1 MNKEPETSL
10 NITQSRWAI
19 YGITFLM
26 GGCGIAYEYTF
37 SKIASDLLGN
47 SVRQWAII
55 IGIMMFCMGV
65 GSDIQKHIHDK
76 KLFDRFIQFE
86 VLLGILGGFGPI
98 FLIITFGTSR
108 DHFALIQ
115 YALTI
120 GVGILIGLEIPVLAR
135 INERFTP
142 QLRLNIGG
150 ILRMDYIGAFVG
162 ALAWVFILPRFFT
175 IIQTGFILGLIN
187 NVIAGI
193 ALLYFVKLAKRKILL
208 SVFVLISIS
217 ALTIGVIKAP
227 AWTAVA
233 EQKLFMNPIVYSN
246 STPYQHIVI
255 TQHPSG
261 DIRCYING
269 HLQFSSNDEYIYH
282 ELLVHPAMHISDIKK
297 RVLILGG
304 GDGLAV
310 REVLKYS
317 DVESITLVDID
328 PEMISIAMENPYIAS
343 LNRGSLKNA
352 KIKIISNKEITPGG
366 KEKLFYRNRAR
377 PLRRDFEPAKEVTVY
392 TLDAAKF
399 VAQAPGLYDV
409 IIMDFPDPNSLEL
422 SKLYSKSFYHNV
434 FRKLTRTGIIV
445 QQSSSPYF
453 TQKAF
458 QCIGKTMKSAGF
470 SALPFHENVP
480 SFGEWG
486 WWIGCKNEFMSE
498 EQLKEKI
505 MATDSLISETD
516 YLTVPLLKASFNFG
530 KNIKDYKEIKINSIT
545 NNVIFTYYIKEIKK
559 NYH

>member
-1 MNKEPETSL
+1 MRK
-10 NITQSRWAI
+10 SRWSI
-19 YGITFLM
+19 YIITFLM

-47 SVRQWAII
+47 SVQQWAII
-55 IGIMMFCMGV
+55 IGIMMFCMGI
-65 GSDIQKHIHDK
+65 GSDIQKHIQDK
-76 KLFDRFIQFE
+76 NLFDRFIQFE
-86 VLLGILGGFGPI
+86 MLLGILGGFGPL

-115 YALTI
+115 YSLTI

-175 IIQTGFILGLIN
+175 IVQTGFILGLVN
-187 NVIAGI
+187 NIIAGI
-193 ALLYFVKLAKRKILL
+193 GLFYFVKLAKQKILL
-208 SVFVLISIS
+208 SVLVLISIS
-217 ALTIGVIKAP
+217 ALTIGLIKAP
-227 AWTAVA
+227 SWTAIA
-233 EQKLFMNPIVYSN
+233 EQKLFMNPIVYCK

-261 DIRCYING
+261 DINCYING

-282 ELLVHPAMHISDIKK
+282 ELLVHPAMHVSDIKK
-297 RVLILGG
+297 RVLVLGG

-328 PEMISIAMENPYIAS
+328 PEMIKIAMENPYISS
-343 LNRGSLKNA
+343 LNRESLKNS
-352 KIKIISNKEITPGG
+352 KIKIIPNMSIASQRKETLI
-366 KEKLFYRNRAR
+366 YRNRAR
-377 PLRRDFEPAKEVTVY
+377 PLRQDFELAKEVLIY
-392 TLDAAKF
+392 TLDATKF
-399 VAQAPGLYDV
+399 VEQIPGLYDV

-422 SKLYSKSFYHNV
+422 SKLYSKSFYHNI
-434 FRKLTRTGIIV
+434 FQKLTRTGIIV
-445 QQSSSPYF
+445 QQSSSPFY

-458 QCIGKTMKSAGF
+458 QCIGETMKSVGF

-486 WWIGCKNEFMSE
+486 WWIGCKEGFLSTD
-498 EQLKEKI
+498 QLKEKI
-505 MATDSLISETD
+505 TATDSLICETD
-516 YLTVPLLKASFNFG
+516 YLTIPLLKASFDFG
-530 KNIKDYKEIKINSIT
+530 KNIKNYKEIKINSII
-545 NNVIFTYYIKEIKK
+545 NNVIFTYYIEEIKK